1 MSTDNSGLLS
11 SLLPSLP
18 LPLPSP
24 HSSPNGLHLISTVAA
39 AAATTTDDQDP
50 SGAAALSEAGVSESS
65 NNSSSSFSSNNSSK
79 KSSSKGVATLPSA
92 KRQLQTAECQLQG
105 YNDLHPRKRTRLV
118 ESFVNQYARTPPG
131 DKAHVI
137 HIFCNKRNLIPDALK
152 RMHREHM
159 HRSWW
164 LIAASDSFSGEETD
178 AIRAAKSSGFDS
190 WYRQIAGGKRTKP
203 KLEPIGVSVVDTSA
217 LDDMA
222 YMV

>member
-1 MSTDNSGLLS
+1 MSTDNPDLLS

-18 LPLPSP
+18 PLPSP
-24 HSSPNGLHLISTVAA
+24 HSSPNGLHLISVAA
-39 AAATTTDDQDP
+39 AAAADRDP
-50 SGAAALSEAGVSESS
+50 LGAAALSEAGVSESS

-79 KSSSKGVATLPSA
+79 KPSSTGVTTLPSA
-92 KRQLQTAECQLQG
+92 KRGQLQG
-105 YNDLHPRKRTRLV
+105 YNDFLPRKRTRLV
-118 ESFVNQYARTPPG
+118 ESFVNKYARAPPG

-137 HIFCNKRNLIPDALK
+137 HIFCNQHNLIPDALK

-178 AIRAAKSSGFDS
+178 AIRAAKSSDFAS
-190 WYRQIAGGKRTKP
+190 WYRQIAGEKRTKP
-203 KLEPIGVSVVDTSA
+203 KLKPIGVSVSVVDTSS